1 MITTAETRNF
11 DRSCAGLDSENLD
24 AFDLLDIHLAPRLE
38 AGLSACFEAFTYAE
52 DLDRD
57 FWDFAVEYSTLRE
70 LSLSRSD
77 LRWLVG
83 KGLLECAIETSL
95 PGDAERSF
103 QRTSRPLFSK
113 NTCFALTT
121 CGVELS
127 RRLYGRRASRERFH
141 ARPPEADISH
151 ALSCGVNLPLP
162 QWDRDRQILRIGQVV
177 VKQFKVPAANQE
189 TVLAAFE
196 EEAWPPRID
205 DPLPPH
211 REQSPKRRLQETIKS
226 LNRNQKQ
233 LLIRFIG
240 DGSGTGVRWEFCGN
254 GALASHA

>member
-1 MITTAETRNF
+1 MFTAEIRHL
-11 DRSCAGLDSENLD
+11 DRSCAGLDSESLD
-24 AFDLLDIHLAPRLE
+24 EFETLDILLTARLE

-52 DLDRD
+52 DLNRD

-83 KGLLECAIETSL
+83 KGLLDCAIETSL
-95 PGDAERSF
+95 PGDSERSF
-103 QRTSRPLFSK
+103 QRTLRPLFSK
-113 NTCFALTT
+113 KTCFTLTN

-127 RRLYGRRASRERFH
+127 RRLYGRSSSRERFH
-141 ARPPEADISH
+141 VRPAEADISQ
-151 ALSCGVNLPLP
+151 ALSSGVKLPQP
-162 QWDRDRQILRIGQVV
+162 QWDRDRQTLRIGQVV

>member
-141 ARPPEADISH
+141 ARPPEADVSH
-151 ALSCGVNLPLP
+151 ALSCGVNLPVPVRRPWCPARASQVLVRRSRCP
-162 QWDRDRQILRIGQVV
+162 TMKRLR
-177 VKQFKVPAANQE
+177 
-189 TVLAAFE
+189 L
-196 EEAWPPRID
+196 
-205 DPLPPH
+205 
-211 REQSPKRRLQETIKS
+211 
-226 LNRNQKQ
+226 
-233 LLIRFIG
+233 
-240 DGSGTGVRWEFCGN
+240 
-254 GALASHA
+254 

>member
-70 LSLSRSD
+70 LNLSRSD

-83 KGLLECAIETSL
+83 KGLLDCAIETSL
-95 PGDAERSF
+95 PGDADRSF

-113 NTCFALTT
+113 NTCFALTPS
-121 CGVELS
+121 GVELS
-127 RRLYGRRASRERFH
+127 RRLYGRGTNHERFH
-141 ARPPEADISH
+141 ARPAEGDISPT
-151 ALSCGVNLPLP
+151 LSVGVNLPLP

-240 DGSGTGVRWEFCGN
+240 DGSGTGVRWEFCGST
-254 GALASHA
+254 ALASHV